1 MPPFRALM
9 ASLRAV
15 PAASLLLCGGSV
27 FGQQVISSNTPSG
40 FTAADG
46 DITINS
52 GVTVGSTGLAGTA
65 MTVNNVN
72 VAAITI
78 HGSLQA
84 STTNGTA
91 LYLLSTA
98 PRVTLTNSGTIR
110 SKGGLQLYSV
120 TDVTNTGTMFGSDK
134 GIIVTSG
141 ASGSTITNN
150 GSLNASGQSFA
161 AVDILAGTT
170 VASITNGTGRT
181 MSGFVPI
188 SNNGTITLLTNN
200 GTLRSGHFVASS
212 AIGGGGTITTL
223 INRGTITPASTAAG
237 IANRV
242 VNLANAQ
249 GGNTPLSISTAPT
262 SYSIII
268 NSPTSFGRLRPLGFS
283 GTMGFDVYAG
293 SSIVTGYYYSSVLQG
308 VTAADLANTTGTFE
322 GVNWSLSLLSGSTTT
337 WDLCF
342 GSGACS
348 YSLSSNILSGQT
360 YSSANV
366 GTSVNRAFDGGTLQM
381 ASSSTVSGNFTLTG
395 NGGTIDQRG
404 NTAVFSGS
412 FSNATV
418 GTAGKL
424 TIRNSGTAEQGSVT
438 LAATNTH
445 TGGIDVLSGAK
456 LVINSPLALGSGT
469 LNLIGSAT
477 VPSALGTTQ
486 TMTITNPIT
495 VAGDPVFDV
504 AAGTTLTIATPITD
518 GGAPGD
524 VVVRGTGVLSLTALN
539 TYTGLTTVDPGANL
553 ALNGAGAIATTS
565 SVTNR
570 GRIDLRGATDT
581 VTLGGP
587 FTQTAS
593 GELVGRLTPTAA
605 QQIVVSGSATLDGRL
620 TLEAAAGTYRVGRY
634 RLLTADGLVGRFA
647 TLDSNL
653 AGLTSLG
660 YGLSYDGSNV
670 YLDLT
675 PSASATLAS
684 VAQNA
689 DALGRLLALQSS
701 RMAQRLGMECNR
713 FDARNL
719 CVTVSASRSQGTD
732 SRAGPGTATAG
743 LAYRMSP
750 QLRYG
755 GFMDWQPESPVA
767 GSLRQRS
774 LMPALGVFGQ
784 WHPGAEDAGW
794 TVRASAM
801 VTHDRL
807 EIDRNATDL
816 TEAGQGRTRMTS
828 HSVELMA
835 SHTTRW
841 SDQGRITP
849 YAGLRYGRLRT
860 AGYTETADAGTTS
873 PLSFDS
879 LAHRSLS
886 AAAGVNL
893 QRPLN
898 ERLALSARLGL
909 DHALNRRI
917 DDYSG
922 SSTIAGATR
931 FSAAL
936 PSQRRTLAN
945 ASAGLGYRLARQRG
959 LGLQVAWQQQATGR
973 STLMATASYQ
983 MGF

>member
-1 MPPFRALM
+1 M

-15 PAASLLLCGGSV
+15 PAASLLLCGGPV
-27 FGQQVISSNTPSG
+27 FSQQVISSNTPSG

-46 DITINS
+46 DVTVNS
-52 GVTVGSTGLAGTA
+52 GITVGSTGLAGTA

-72 VAAITI
+72 VGTITVN
-78 HGSLQA
+78 GSLQA
-84 STTNGTA
+84 STSNGTA

-98 PRVTLTNSGTIR
+98 PRVTLTNTGTIR
-110 SKGGLQLYSV
+110 SKGGVQLYSV
-120 TDVTNTGTMFGSDK
+120 TDVINTGTMFGSDK

-161 AVDILAGTT
+161 AVDILSGAT
-170 VASITNGTGRT
+170 VTSITNGTGRT

-188 SNNGTITLLTNN
+188 NNNGTITLLTNN

-223 INRGTITPASTAAG
+223 INRGTITPASNAAG
-237 IANRV
+237 IGNRV
-242 VNLANAQ
+242 VHLANAQ
-249 GGNTPLSISTAPT
+249 GGNSPLTISTAPT
-262 SYSIII
+262 NYSIII
-268 NSPTSFGRLRPLGFS
+268 NSPTSFGRLRPQGFS

-381 ASSSTVSGNFTLTG
+381 ASPSTVSGNFTLTG

-404 NTAVFSGS
+404 HTSVFSGS
-412 FSNATV
+412 FSNANA

-438 LAATNTH
+438 LAAANTH

-456 LVINSPLALGSGT
+456 LVINSPQALGSGT

-477 VPSALGTTQ
+477 VPAALGTTQ
-486 TMTITNPIT
+486 TMTISNPIT

-518 GGAPGD
+518 GGSPGD
-524 VVVRGTGVLSLTALN
+524 VVVRGTGVLSLTAVN

-553 ALNGAGAIATTS
+553 ALNAAGSIATTS

-570 GRIDLRGATDT
+570 GRIDLRGASDT

-587 FTQTAS
+587 FTQSGS
-593 GELVGRLTPTAA
+593 GELVGRLAPAGA
-605 QQIVVSGSATLDGRL
+605 QQVVVGGSATLDGRL
-620 TLEAAAGTYRVGRY
+620 TLQATAGTYRVGRY
-634 RLLTADGLVGRFA
+634 RLLTAGALAGRFA

-653 AGLTSLG
+653 ASLTSLG
-660 YGLSYDGSNV
+660 YGLSYDSSSV

-675 PSASATLAS
+675 PSATATLAT

-689 DALGRLLALQSS
+689 NALGRLLALQSS
-701 RMAQRLGMECNR
+701 SMAQSLGLDCNR
-713 FDARNL
+713 FDARDL
-719 CVTVSASRSQGTD
+719 CVTVSAGRSRSQGID
-732 SRAGPGTATAG
+732 SRAGPGTTTAG
-743 LAYRMSP
+743 LAYRVSP

-755 GFMDWQPESPVA
+755 GFMEWQPEGPVA
-767 GSLRQRS
+767 GQLRQRS
-774 LMPALGVFGQ
+774 LVPALGVFGQ
-784 WHPGAEDAGW
+784 WHQEADDMGW

-801 VTHDRL
+801 VTHHRL
-807 EIDRNATDL
+807 EIDRSATDL
-816 TEAGQGRTRMTS
+816 TEAGQGRTQ
-828 HSVELMA
+828 MA
-835 SHTTRW
+835 SHAVELTASHTARW
-841 SDQGRITP
+841 SDLGRITP
-849 YAGLRYGRLRT
+849 YAGLRYGRLQT
-860 AGYTETADAGTTS
+860 AGYTETADAATTS
-873 PLSFDS
+873 PLSFDK
-879 LAHRSLS
+879 LTHRALS
-886 AAAGVNL
+886 AAAGVKV

-898 ERLALSARLGL
+898 ERLALGARLGI
-909 DHALNRRI
+909 DHTLARRT
-917 DDYSG
+917 DDVSG
-922 SSTIAGATR
+922 GSAIAGATR
-931 FSAAL
+931 FSMAL
-936 PSQRRTLAN
+936 PLQRRTLAN
-945 ASAGLGYRLARQRG
+945 ASAGLGYRLDRQRG
-959 LGLQVAWQQQATGR
+959 LGLQVAWIQQATGR
-973 STLMATASYQ
+973 STLMATASYR